1 MNSSLWS
8 TINNNGVDVRL
19 RELKIKNFRKL
30 DDLTVIFPRGLC
42 VIVGENNT
50 GKTAIIDALRL
61 MLMPSRDLDALRITE
76 DDFRGGTDGAP
87 IEISCTFC
95 DTTDNEEAHCQECL
109 VDIGEGKFEIR
120 LNARVEF
127 NKETRR
133 ANVKMWGGETEGGSL
148 PSNLYDRLATIYL
161 QPLRDPEA
169 GLRPGRHSQISRLV
183 DCLTEDEEQ
192 AQFEAIVQKANDEI
206 KVLEPVKEA
215 RGEIND
221 QMSKIAG
228 PELTQNT
235 DLVFSDPDFYRII
248 AGLQPLIAGLPFALN
263 GLGYNNLIFT
273 SATLGTLRK
282 SSQFAFRCILIE
294 EPEAHLHPHLQL
306 LLLKHLAEEAN
317 SQADPV
323 QIITSSH
330 SPILASQAPIDS
342 IVAIHGTTTKTS
354 AISISTIQLAEKPKD
369 AEKLKKKLQ
378 RFLDATRAELFFA
391 RRVLMVEGIA
401 EALLLPVLAKLA
413 GGSLKKSA
421 VTVVNA
427 DGINFNAF
435 LPLFGPGK
443 LGIPIAVLTDGDATT
458 IGGELSETAKGL
470 KTQETNIPNLRVEYC
485 AVTFEHELARS
496 PKLLEV
502 MLDAFEI
509 LHPTSCKALRTSIA
523 LLVAADEKAA
533 VFYKQFKDSETSKG
547 SFAQELSLLLEA
559 SSLNLEDIPEY
570 IRRAL
575 QFLSVIPS
583 GGSIG
588 TTGASSANTVTD
600 SSAN

>member
-1 MNSSLWS
+1 M
-8 TINNNGVDVRL
+8 RL

-30 DDLTVIFPRGLC
+30 DDLTVTFPKGLC

-50 GKTAIIDALRL
+50 GKTAVIDALRL
-61 MLMPSRDLDALRITE
+61 MLVPSRDLDALRITE
-76 DDFRGGTDGAP
+76 DDFRSGTDGAP
-87 IEISCTFC
+87 IEISCTFS
-95 DTTDNEEAHCQECL
+95 DTSDAEEAHCQECL
-109 VDIGEGKFEIR
+109 VDIGGGKFEIR

-127 NKETRR
+127 NPETRR

-148 PSNLYDRLATIYL
+148 PSDLYDRFATIYL
-161 QPLRDPEA
+161 QPLRDPES

-183 DCLTEDEEQ
+183 DCLTENDQQ
-192 AQFEAIVQKANDEI
+192 AQFVAIAQKANDEI
-206 KVLEPVKEA
+206 KILEPVKGA
-215 RGEIND
+215 RKEIND

-228 PELTQNT
+228 EQLTQDT
-235 DLVFSDPDFYRII
+235 DLVFSDPNFYRII
-248 AGLQPLIAGLPFALN
+248 SGLQPLIAGLPFTLN

-306 LLLKHLAEEAN
+306 LLLAHLAAEAD
-317 SQADPV
+317 SQTDPV

-342 IVAIHGTTTKTS
+342 IVAIHGTTSKTS
-354 AISISTIQLAEKPKD
+354 AISMSTIKIAEKQKD

-401 EALLLPVLAKLA
+401 EALVLPVLATSV

-435 LPLFGPGK
+435 LPIFGPGK
-443 LGIPIAVLTDGDATT
+443 LAVPIAILTDGDAATVD
-458 IGGELSETAKGL
+458 GEPSDTAKGL
-470 KTQETNIPNLRVEYC
+470 KAQEAENPNLRVEYC

-496 PKLLEV
+496 PKLLDL
-502 MLDAFEI
+502 MLDAFEL
-509 LHPTSCKALRTSIA
+509 LHPTTCKALRTSIA
-523 LLVAADEKAA
+523 LLGTADEKAA
-533 VFYKQFKDSETSKG
+533 AFYKQFKDSETSKG
-547 SFAQELSLLLEA
+547 SFAQELSVLLEA
-559 SSLNLEDIPEY
+559 AELSQADVPEY

-575 QFLSVIPS
+575 QFLGVIQS
-583 GGSIG
+583 GESLE
-588 TTGASSANTVTD
+588 TR
-600 SSAN
+600 